1 MPGNL
6 FTAVTIRRRSAA
18 HGCATAHPNAR
29 SARGGRDDQVD
40 VGFGQD
46 SGVDRRLRSLKQCN
60 NYPISHLFNTWLQ
73 PCKVGLRY
81 NTRGARYG
89 GLRVRYGVNLL

>member
-18 HGCATAHPNAR
+18 HRCATAHPDAR

-40 VGFGQD
+40 VGSASA
-46 SGVDRRLRSLKQCN
+46 SGKIWRFTGIKELIRELK
-60 NYPISHLFNTWLQ
+60 IS
-73 PCKVGLRY
+73 
-81 NTRGARYG
+81 
-89 GLRVRYGVNLL
+89 